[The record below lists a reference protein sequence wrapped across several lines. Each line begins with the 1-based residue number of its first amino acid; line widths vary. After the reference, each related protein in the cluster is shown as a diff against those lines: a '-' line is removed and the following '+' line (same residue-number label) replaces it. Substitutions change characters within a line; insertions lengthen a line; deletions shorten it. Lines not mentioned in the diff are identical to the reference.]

1 MIRLLLIVFLMPML
15 CSAAQP
21 TLPVSHPVNFETIKA
36 FQPVRETLEALVAQ
50 NGKVEN
56 NHLCVI
62 GADTEQAWVYWRE
75 ANAIILWEPETGGI
89 TDLTLS
95 RDYLNLT
102 TDAVPANDPRL
113 PTSTY
118 LVSTQW
124 AAALISECSKSGRQ
138 YEIDKK
144 IAVQNFK
151 PSELAGP

>member
-1 MIRLLLIVFLMPML
+1 MIRLFMIVFLMPL
-15 CSAAQP
+15 ACAAAQP
-21 TLPVSHPVNFETIKA
+21 NQPVSHPVNVETIKA

-50 NGKVEN
+50 NGKVEK

-62 GADTEQAWVYWRE
+62 GADPEQAWVYWRE

-95 RDYLNLT
+95 RDYLKLA

-113 PTSTY
+113 ATSTY

-124 AAALISECSKSGRQ
+124 AASLISECSTSGRR
-138 YEIDKK
+138 YEIDKTT
-144 IAVQNFK
+144 AVPNFK